1 VITLSKS
8 AAINVLSKSECEKRN
23 EEKDA
28 TEIWC
33 AAFLLP
39 RRYQA
44 SQGYSLTCRLLVVL
58 SRLFEQIRRVISR
71 SAPLKIAPHLAC
83 AFLACALQFASAASD
98 DAFWSVGCNDANG
111 YGQLRV
117 QWQKSVGLDREG

>member
-1 VITLSKS
+1 
-8 AAINVLSKSECEKRN
+8 
-23 EEKDA
+23 
-28 TEIWC
+28 
-33 AAFLLP
+33 
-39 RRYQA
+39 
-44 SQGYSLTCRLLVVL
+44 VL

-83 AFLACALQFASAASD
+83 AFFACALQFASAASD
-98 DAFWSVGCNDANG
+98 DAFWSVRCNDVNG

>member
-1 VITLSKS
+1 MFSLK
-8 AAINVLSKSECEKRN
+8 ANVTREMKKRMLQ
-23 EEKDA
+23 KYGVQRS
-28 TEIWC
+28 C
-33 AAFLLP
+33 
-39 RRYQA
+39 
-44 SQGYSLTCRLLVVL
+44 SQGATKLAKLQVSLAVLLVVL
-58 SRLFEQIRRVISR
+58 SRLLEQIRWVISR

-98 DAFWSVGCNDANG
+98 DAFWSVGCNDVKG